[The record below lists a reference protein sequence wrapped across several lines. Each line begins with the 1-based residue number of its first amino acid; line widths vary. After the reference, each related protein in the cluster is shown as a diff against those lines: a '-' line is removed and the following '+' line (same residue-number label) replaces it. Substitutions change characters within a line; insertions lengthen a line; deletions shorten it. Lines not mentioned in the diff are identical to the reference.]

1 MILDGLSE
9 LNWLAVVVATVAW
22 FALGGIWYARPVM
35 GRAWMRSIGMDP
47 TGQVGRPSAMMFVW
61 TLIAYFVT
69 SIVIALIV
77 AFTATDDVGDALV
90 LGVTLGV
97 GFGLASSLVTGVYEQ
112 KSRPLTYTLI
122 NGIYLILAFAGVSLI
137 LALWP

>member
-69 SIVIALIV
+69 SIVIAL
-77 AFTATDDVGDALV
+77 
-90 LGVTLGV
+90 GV